1 MGNVSSLKIYDS
13 RLKQKVVFEPQTS
26 NQASVYVC
34 GPTVYDDAHLGHG
47 RSAVVFDL
55 LHRVLK
61 ANGYS
66 VTFVKNYTDIDDK
79 IIKKMQTTN
88 QSLQDITSFYIQ
100 SYQDDMRNLNVLDN
114 TITPKATEHIDDMI
128 ELVEV
133 LLDAN
138 KAYILSDGVY
148 LDTTS
153 DDKYGD
159 ISHRVSDEHSV
170 ARVDENIEKKNPQD
184 FALWKFAK
192 EGDNENVV
200 FRASFG
206 DGRPGWHCECSA
218 MIHKH
223 LSKKE
228 NKYSVDIHAG
238 GSDLLFPHHENEAC
252 QTRSAYN
259 QEIAKYWMHN
269 GFVNINGEKMSKSLG
284 NSFFLKD
291 VFKLY
296 HPEAVRFYMLNT
308 HYRANFGFSDTDLM
322 VCKKRLDKLYRLKKK
337 LLISPIEPSCVDE
350 TFKSNILASL
360 NDDLNTSQALAI
372 IDEFIQKSNEFFHS
386 TKNKNELK
394 AYRQCALAN
403 IEFVSATLGFGGMRA
418 YEYFQ
423 FGVSDEIKQKINT
436 LLKKREQARANKDY
450 KLSDEIRDEL
460 ASMNISISDSYD
472 GVVWE
477 RV

>member
-1 MGNVSSLKIYDS
+1 MSNILPLKIYDS
-13 RLKQKVVFEPQTS
+13 SLKQKVVFEPQEP
-26 NQASVYVC
+26 NHASVYVC

-61 ANGYS
+61 ANGYN

-79 IIKKMQTTN
+79 IINKMQTTN
-88 QSLQDITSFYIQ
+88 QSLQEITSFYIN
-100 SYQDDMRNLNVLDN
+100 SYSNDMSRLNVLDN
-114 TITPKATEHIDDMI
+114 TITPKATEHIDEMI
-128 ELVEV
+128 ELVRV
-133 LLDAN
+133 LLDAK

-148 LDTTS
+148 LDITK
-153 DDKYGD
+153 DDKYGAV
-159 ISHRVSDEHSV
+159 SHRVSDENSQ
-170 ARVDENIEKKNPQD
+170 ARVEDNVGKKNPQD

-192 EGDNENVV
+192 NGDDESVV
-200 FRASFG
+200 FEADFG

-218 MIHKH
+218 MINKH
-223 LSKKE
+223 LSKSS

-269 GFVNINGEKMSKSLG
+269 GFVNINGEKMSKSLN

-291 VFKLY
+291 IFKLY

-308 HYRANFGFSDTDLM
+308 HYRANFGFSDTDLI

-337 LLISPIEPSCVDE
+337 LLISPITSSNVDE

-360 NDDLNTSQALAI
+360 NDDLNTSQSLAI
-372 IDEFIQKSNEFFHS
+372 IDEFIQQANEFVD
-386 TKNKNELK
+386 TAKNKNELK
-394 AYRQCALAN
+394 AYKQCALAN
-403 IEFVSATLGFGGMRA
+403 IEFVSEVLGFGGESA

-423 FGVSDEIKQKINT
+423 FGVDEQTKQIIAK
-436 LLKKREQARANKDY
+436 LLKEREEARANKDY
-450 KLSDEIRDEL
+450 KLSDEIRDKL
-460 ASMNISISDSYD
+460 AKMNISISDLPD